1 MTTTPPLA
9 TGANPPIPAEQLAA
23 LTSLLSGLTAAASGT
38 ATPATT
44 SGTTRTAFPKHARL
58 DGAKTFANW
67 TRQLRLCL
75 ADDIRSYVLDGIAPD
90 DWTPSQRSARDA
102 VAREVLANSID
113 SAEVSAVL
121 DKIPTADLTAPTI
134 YSTLKSR
141 YAPDDAT
148 RTLELFSRLWGFR
161 PMPGI

>member
-1 MTTTPPLA
+1 MYIVTRLGLSSVAPPFLSGERLIGYKPTSHQLHDHTPPLA

-38 ATPATT
+38 ATPRHDVRHH
-44 SGTTRTAFPKHARL
+44 SHCFPKHARL

-113 SAEVSAVL
+113 SAEVSASSTKSL
-121 DKIPTADLTAPTI
+121 PPT
-134 YSTLKSR
+134 
-141 YAPDDAT
+141 
-148 RTLELFSRLWGFR
+148 
-161 PMPGI
+161 